1 MMLMNS
7 VRVESAVERLNR
19 ECQCMGA
26 DIPALHRWL
35 EQDLGQ
41 RGLTTAVISTHPHLF
56 SHLPVF
62 VGAAQVAGLRGI
74 VRAAEEVI
82 ALPAYRDRVLANAPA
97 IARPQPAAL
106 GVLMSYDFHLAG
118 GTPQLIEIN
127 TNAGGALLNVS
138 MRRAQLACCGVAA
151 HYLATQP
158 TPEAL
163 EEQVFAMFAEE
174 WRHARG
180 ARPLGCVAI
189 IDDNPGAQYLY
200 PEFLLFAKLFESRG
214 MRAIIAAPEQLTFDG
229 DAALRC
235 DGQLVD
241 LVYNRLTDFYFETAA
256 AAPLAAAYRANA
268 AVITPHAHAHALY
281 ANKHNFE
288 LLTDEPAL
296 RAMGVTPQTIDTLLR
311 GIPRTVALRSATAE
325 QWWAARKEWFFK
337 PARGFGSRGAYRGD
351 KLTKRVFEELL
362 RGDYVAQRLTPPSA
376 RWNASGDAPR
386 ALKLDLRCYVYDGK
400 PVLLAARLYQGQTTN
415 FRTEGGGFA
424 PVYVIDNHPGAADDC

>member
-1 MMLMNS
+1 MQPVSL
-7 VRVESAVERLNR
+7 VALIFALFAV
-19 ECQCMGA
+19 
-26 DIPALHRWL
+26 DW
-35 EQDLGQ
+35 
-41 RGLTTAVISTHPHLF
+41 RG
-56 SHLPVF
+56 
-62 VGAAQVAGLRGI
+62 
-74 VRAAEEVI
+74 
-82 ALPAYRDRVLANAPA
+82 
-97 IARPQPAAL
+97 
-106 GVLMSYDFHLAG
+106 
-118 GTPQLIEIN
+118 
-127 TNAGGALLNVS
+127 
-138 MRRAQLACCGVAA
+138 
-151 HYLATQP
+151 
-158 TPEAL
+158 
-163 EEQVFAMFAEE
+163 
-174 WRHARG
+174 ARG

-189 IDDNPGAQYLY
+189 VDDNPGAQYLY

-214 MRAIIAAPEQLTFDG
+214 TRAIIAAPEQLTFDG

-241 LVYNRLTDFYFETAA
+241 LVYNRLTDFYFDTAA

-288 LLTDEPAL
+288 LLTDEQAL

-311 GIPRTVALRSATAE
+311 GIPRTVALRNATAE
-325 QWWAARKEWFFK
+325 HWWAARKEWFFK

-362 RGDYVAQRLTPPSA
+362 RGDYVAQRFTPPSA

-386 ALKLDLRCYVYDGK
+386 TLKLDLRCYVYDGK

-424 PVYVIDNHPGAADDC
+424 PVYVIDDHPGAADDC